1 MNPPPVLRRATP
13 ADAAVALAWTPED
26 DALRRWAGPSTRCP
40 ATAESFWAEINHAN
54 ATPFALDHPQ
64 HGLVG
69 FGQVRFREQTYGHL
83 ARIIVSPHQRGLG
96 LGRLLCA
103 ALMREA
109 LRLHPGITGHSLYV
123 FPDNP
128 TAIAL
133 YRSLGF
139 EDRGLHPTQHCMLM
153 EAPLAAHRGLPVLN
167 HKPSIAP

>member
-13 ADAAVALAWTPED
+13 ADAAVALSWTPED

-40 ATAESFWAEINHAN
+40 ATPESLWTDINHADTT
-54 ATPFALDHPQ
+54 AFAFGSPG

-83 ARIIVSPHQRGLG
+83 ARIIVSPHHRGLG
-96 LGRLLCA
+96 LGRALCT

-109 LRLHPGITGHSLYV
+109 LKLHPTITGYSLYV
-123 FPDNP
+123 FPDNLN
-128 TAIAL
+128 AIAL

-139 EDRGLHPTQHCMLM
+139 ADRGMHPSYHCMLM
-153 EAPLAAHRGLPVLN
+153 EAPLPAAPR
-167 HKPSIAP
+167 IADCVP